1 MGFLYFIGKPTAA
14 TMRSILYTI
23 ALVAANPTGK
33 YCGNYMGVVDSS
45 LTFNSDSDLTLWINV
60 NGSEA
65 TCPNEAYTM
74 AADGTITIT
83 NMNQPGNCI
92 GELVKPPRVPLSKRC
107 KTFFSFFRAGR
118 RKSAPTVAA

>member
-1 MGFLYFIGKPTAA
+1 
-14 TMRSILYTI
+14 MRSILYTI
-23 ALVAANPTGK
+23 ALVVIFGLVAANPTGK

-83 NMNQPGNCI
+83 NMTQPGNCI
-92 GELVKPPRVPLSKRC
+92 GELVK
-107 KTFFSFFRAGR
+107 AGNFGSLGI
-118 RKSAPTVAA
+118 KYDAATNTVAMDVGVAAMKLQSC